1 MEDDMAEEK
10 KEKKKRLGIIGE
22 FKTFISR
29 GNVLDMA
36 VGLIIGSAFTAIVN
50 SLVGDL
56 LMPLLS
62 MITGKVDFTEWKLVL
77 QDAVLDEAGEE
88 VSAAISI
95 NYGSFIQYIINFL
108 LIAISVFLLVK
119 VINTIREKAEKKKKA
134 EEEAAA
140 AEEPPAPDPQLVLL
154 EEIRD
159 LLKEKK

>member
-1 MEDDMAEEK
+1 MAEEK
-10 KEKKKRLGIIGE
+10 KKKLGIIGE

-50 SLVGDL
+50 SLVSDL

-62 MITGKVDFTEWKLVL
+62 MVTGKVDFTEWKLVL
-77 QDAVLDEAGEE
+77 QEAVLDDAGEE

-95 NYGSFIQYIINFL
+95 NYGAFIQYIINFL
-108 LIAISVFLLVK
+108 LIAVSVFLLVK
-119 VINTIREKAEKKKKA
+119 VINTIRDKAEKKKK

-140 AEEPPAPDPQLVLL
+140 AAAAEAEAAAAPDPQLVLL

>member
-1 MEDDMAEEK
+1 MAEEK
-10 KEKKKRLGIIGE
+10 KEKKKKLGIIGE

-50 SLVGDL
+50 SLVSDL

-62 MITGKVDFTEWKLVL
+62 MITGKVDFTEWKVIL
-77 QDAVLDEAGEE
+77 QEAALDDAGDEVA
-88 VSAAISI
+88 AAISI
-95 NYGSFIQYIINFL
+95 NYGAFIQYIINFL

-119 VINTIREKAEKKKKA
+119 VINVVREKAEKKKK

-140 AEEPPAPDPQLVLL
+140 AAEEPAAPDPQIVLL

-159 LLKEKK
+159 LLKERK

>member
-1 MEDDMAEEK
+1 MAKELKVK
-10 KEKKKRLGIIGE
+10 KPKILDE

-50 SLVGDL
+50 SLVSDL

-62 MITGKVDFTEWKLVL
+62 MITGKVDFTEWKFVMQEAELN
-77 QDAVLDEAGEE
+77 EAGEE
-88 VSAAISI
+88 ISAAISL

-108 LIAISVFLLVK
+108 LIAVSVFLLIK
-119 VINTIREKAEKKKKA
+119 VINVIREKAERKKK

-140 AEEPPAPDPQLVLL
+140 AEEPAAPDPQIVLL

-159 LLKEKK
+159 LLKEKKE

>member
-1 MEDDMAEEK
+1 MAEEK
-10 KEKKKRLGIIGE
+10 KKKLGIIGE

-50 SLVGDL
+50 SLVSDL

-77 QDAVLDEAGEE
+77 QPAELDEAGEE
-88 VSAAISI
+88 IAAAISI
-95 NYGSFIQYIINFL
+95 NYGAFIQYIINFL
-108 LIAISVFLLVK
+108 LIAVSVFLLVK
-119 VINTIREKAEKKKKA
+119 VINNIRDKAEKKKK

-140 AEEPPAPDPQLVLL
+140 AAEAAAEPDPQLVLL

>member
-1 MEDDMAEEK
+1 MAE
-10 KEKKKRLGIIGE
+10 KEKKKKLGIIGE

-62 MITGKVDFTEWKLVL
+62 MITGKVDFTEWKIVM
-77 QDAVLDEAGEE
+77 QEAALDEAGEE
-88 VSAAISI
+88 ISAAISV

-119 VINTIREKAEKKKKA
+119 VINVVREKAEKKKK

-140 AEEPPAPDPQLVLL
+140 AAEEPAAPDPQIVLL

>member
-1 MEDDMAEEK
+1 MAEEK
-10 KEKKKRLGIIGE
+10 KKKLKIIGE

-50 SLVGDL
+50 SLVSDL

-62 MITGKVDFTEWKLVL
+62 MITGKVDFTEWKVVL
-77 QDAVLDEAGEE
+77 QEAVVDEAGEE
-88 VSAAISI
+88 TAAAISL
-95 NYGSFIQYIINFL
+95 NYGAFIQYIINFL
-108 LIAISVFLLVK
+108 LIAVSVFLMVK
-119 VINTIREKAEKKKKA
+119 VINVVREKAEKKKK

-140 AEEPPAPDPQLVLL
+140 AAAAAEAVAAPDPQIVLL

>member
-1 MEDDMAEEK
+1 MAEEK
-10 KEKKKRLGIIGE
+10 KEKKKKLGIIGE

-62 MITGKVDFTEWKLVL
+62 MITGKVDFTEWKIVM
-77 QDAVLDEAGEE
+77 QEAALDEAGEE
-88 VSAAISI
+88 ISAAISV

-119 VINTIREKAEKKKKA
+119 VINVVREKAEKKKK

-140 AEEPPAPDPQLVLL
+140 AAEEPAAPDPQIVLL

>member
-1 MEDDMAEEK
+1 MAEEK
-10 KEKKKRLGIIGE
+10 KEKKKKLGIIGE

-62 MITGKVDFTEWKLVL
+62 MITGKVDFTEWKIVM
-77 QDAVLDEAGEE
+77 QEAVLDEAGEE
-88 VSAAISI
+88 ISAAISV

-119 VINTIREKAEKKKKA
+119 VINVVREKAERKKK
-134 EEEAAA
+134 EEEAEAAA
-140 AEEPPAPDPQLVLL
+140 AAAAEAAPDPQIVLL